1 MKKHIT
7 IVALLRVISAILS
20 FIIVT
25 IYLKYYDP
33 KIIGFWASTLGV
45 LAVINSVS
53 ILKADFL
60 FPLKNIY
67 GSNVVISNLTAMSYV
82 SICQSISC
90 ISFLSLIFAHLG
102 YYYFKPIPI
111 ASCLAISILTLV
123 EPLYFLLKS
132 FSQIENKFLEVSLI
146 DLFFTATNLSLIF
159 LLSFTELSYAGLIIS
174 YIVSRL
180 TSITLLFLKASYK
193 SKAKF
198 KQVLFRIKN
207 LNFRFLSNPSKFVK
221 RYIDFTSKNT
231 VLVKNS
237 ALLAVGQVFS
247 NAWGV
252 GLPLFLTFLYSVEA
266 SGYFAI
272 LSALMIRPTS
282 ILSSSVASV
291 FWQFVGR
298 NLQNNPSIVLQ
309 KFIQYTKILILI
321 SLCFAIL
328 AILFARHLSAF
339 VENSSWN
346 NIEYLFFTMIPWCIG
361 ILLSQSLTHLA
372 AHKKQLNK
380 LFLDFM
386 TTINI
391 IFIISISR
399 VLMLGYQ
406 YLFLFISLAVGV
418 SYVVLWRINYRELC
432 LASKKL
438 AIAQ

>member
-1 MKKHIT
+1 
-7 IVALLRVISAILS
+7 
-20 FIIVT
+20 
-25 IYLKYYDP
+25 
-33 KIIGFWASTLGV
+33 
-45 LAVINSVS
+45 
-53 ILKADFL
+53 
-60 FPLKNIY
+60 
-67 GSNVVISNLTAMSYV
+67 MSYV

-221 RYIDFTSKNT
+221 RYINFTSKNT

-298 NLQNNPSIVLQ
+298 NLQNNPLIVLQ
-309 KFIQYTKILILI
+309 KFIQYTKILIPI

-399 VLMLGYQ
+399 MLMLGYQ